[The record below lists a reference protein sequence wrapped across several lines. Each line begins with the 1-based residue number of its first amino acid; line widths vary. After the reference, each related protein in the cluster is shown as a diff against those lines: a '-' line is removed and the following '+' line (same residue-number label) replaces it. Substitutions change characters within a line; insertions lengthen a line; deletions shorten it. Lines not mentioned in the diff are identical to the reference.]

1 MDELNQN
8 TQNSSDFQ
16 KEKMQKKNNE
26 DNNATI
32 CDMQTD
38 SESANNDI
46 SIKNEIIG
54 TENIMITSED
64 ANEQLNKNCSLN
76 RKKDEKLKNIS
87 YASIPFILAAIII
100 SLFNMGKVRQPLSFL
115 LLSIGLVVLGIT
127 YFIRRKFISSSC
139 SCKDCLHQSK
149 NCMKY
154 GILYSIAALG
164 PLGAFIYYMV
174 I

>member
-38 SESANNDI
+38 SESTNNDI

-54 TENIMITSED
+54 TEDTMVTAED

-76 RKKDEKLKNIS
+76 RKKDEKYFLCINS
-87 YASIPFILAAIII
+87 FYFGCYNYIIVQY
-100 SLFNMGKVRQPLSFL
+100 G
-115 LLSIGLVVLGIT
+115 
-127 YFIRRKFISSSC
+127 
-139 SCKDCLHQSK
+139 QS
-149 NCMKY
+149 
-154 GILYSIAALG
+154 
-164 PLGAFIYYMV
+164 
-174 I
+174 

>member
-54 TENIMITSED
+54 TNNRIDFYIKD
-64 ANEQLNKNCSLN
+64 DVFINLNALTNGL
-76 RKKDEKLKNIS
+76 
-87 YASIPFILAAIII
+87 II
-100 SLFNMGKVRQPLSFL
+100 SCDKR
-115 LLSIGLVVLGIT
+115 
-127 YFIRRKFISSSC
+127 
-139 SCKDCLHQSK
+139 
-149 NCMKY
+149 
-154 GILYSIAALG
+154 
-164 PLGAFIYYMV
+164 
-174 I
+174 